1 MLRLAVRGTDSRG
14 GTEVT
19 ADFSLSV
26 QRKSGGIGSQMK
38 NWTKE
43 TEQGVGN

>member
-14 GTEVT
+14 GTKVM

-26 QRKSGGIGSQMK
+26 QPKSGGIGSRMK
-38 NWTKE
+38 NWPKE
-43 TEQGVGN
+43 TEQGMGN